1 MAQLQIDGDEL
12 GSGAYTFEV
21 LAEKGEDAWSQKMM
35 IAAEVESVNIPSGGG
50 MTLLSLKG
58 LGKMSMYDMREI
70 TA

>member
-1 MAQLQIDGDEL
+1 
-12 GSGAYTFEV
+12 
-21 LAEKGEDAWSQKMM
+21 M

-50 MTLLSLKG
+50 AILLSLKG